1 MCTRRLPTIIV
12 EQNRIENIHFY
23 LSEILIDL
31 QQTYIDGPDVIK
43 SFMLLLK
50 LTLTERVGL
59 STTYD

>member
-1 MCTRRLPTIIV
+1 
-12 EQNRIENIHFY
+12 